1 MNYDIYRKDSKS
13 VKEEKIKKKKIFRKK
28 IKNKCMRIRNNKEIT
43 KRKIE
48 EKENKRIHK
57 NGRNY
62 RYRK

>member
-1 MNYDIYRKDSKS
+1 
-13 VKEEKIKKKKIFRKK
+13 
-28 IKNKCMRIRNNKEIT
+28 MRIRNNKEIT

-48 EKENKRIHK
+48 EKGNKRIHK